1 MGVAAWSVIDEGY
14 LRAYQWAGALAAGTP
29 LPQEATSVPL
39 GPGEVAHITLPATAV
54 SGYFGE
60 AKPYNRSFL
69 LVGGPVGLAVTGAA
83 SIARNA
89 SKKAEAER
97 AAVPRWHML
106 GTADLVATNQR
117 MLASAATGQ
126 SESFWY
132 AQTSPVE
139 LTQGAGGLAGVL
151 EREPAAG
158 DQVLHRLGNKHLRCL
173 GERGDPGP
181 RADGQ
186 AGALPFDELALA
198 RMDAGPDLDPQ
209 LAHPIADL
217 VRAVDGAGGAV
228 EGRVEAV
235 SRCVV
240 LVAAPVVEA

>member
-1 MGVAAWSVIDEGY
+1 MISSHLGGACRNGLDSVPAMGVAAWSVIDEGY

-60 AKPYNRSFL
+60 DKPYNRSFL

-139 LTQGAGGLAGVL
+139 LTQGAGGLPGVQFQGTGHPVLRFDAAWAPMLYVFVHFIVDGQPPAVPLPPGLL
-151 EREPAAG
+151 ERAQQQG
-158 DQVLHRLGNKHLRCL
+158 R
-173 GERGDPGP
+173 
-181 RADGQ
+181 
-186 AGALPFDELALA
+186 
-198 RMDAGPDLDPQ
+198 
-209 LAHPIADL
+209 IA
-217 VRAVDGAGGAV
+217 
-228 EGRVEAV
+228 
-235 SRCVV
+235 
-240 LVAAPVVEA
+240 